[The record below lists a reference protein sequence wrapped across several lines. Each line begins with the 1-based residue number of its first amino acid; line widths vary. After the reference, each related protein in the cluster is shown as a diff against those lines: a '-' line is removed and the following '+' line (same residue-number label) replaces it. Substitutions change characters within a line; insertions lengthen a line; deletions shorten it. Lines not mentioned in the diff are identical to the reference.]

1 VHGILVYQRIGNDIA
16 IDGQNPHWRL
26 DVAGKRTGQWAL
38 RLSQPVESQLSPG
51 LVGRWNDPSGG
62 RDRAVRLDRWT
73 PLAAEPV
80 AYAPISAGE
89 SLGREQAS
97 GLIAWRLAPVGHTG
111 LRFAQLVRLGDPRVQ
126 ARVNQRLAR
135 SVDELLPCDPEFD
148 AAVTYAGHEVFS
160 VWGAG
165 GYNCA
170 GAAHPEEVYLS
181 VTFDLQDG
189 HEVKFHELFADYP
202 RDQDRIIE
210 ALFGEQIE
218 RARTAS
224 EDECESAYAL
234 DRLRET
240 GLAYAFSRDGLIVEP
255 MLPHVIAACIEQVVV
270 PYAKLKPFAHPGSPL
285 ARIAS

>member
-1 VHGILVYQRIGNDIA
+1 MHGILVYQRIGNDIA
-16 IDGQNPHWRL
+16 IDGQITPNGAL
-26 DVAGKRTGQWAL
+26 TLTETGAAGKRTGQWAL

-51 LVGRWNDPSGG
+51 LVGRWNDLSGG

-80 AYAPISAGE
+80 AYAPISAGK

-97 GLIAWRLAPVGHTG
+97 GPIAWRLAPVGHTG

-126 ARVNQRLAR
+126 ARVNQTLAR

-165 GYNCA
+165 GYNCP
-170 GAAHPEEVYLS
+170 GAAHPEETYLS
-181 VTFDLQDG
+181 VTFDLQSG
-189 HEVKFHELFADYP
+189 REVKFNELFADYA

-210 ALFGEQIE
+210 ALFGERIE
-218 RARTAS
+218 RRR
-224 EDECESAYAL
+224 DRQRG
-234 DRLRET
+234 RLRECLCPRST
-240 GLAYAFSRDGLIVEP
+240 P
-255 MLPHVIAACIEQVVV
+255 
-270 PYAKLKPFAHPGSPL
+270 
-285 ARIAS
+285 